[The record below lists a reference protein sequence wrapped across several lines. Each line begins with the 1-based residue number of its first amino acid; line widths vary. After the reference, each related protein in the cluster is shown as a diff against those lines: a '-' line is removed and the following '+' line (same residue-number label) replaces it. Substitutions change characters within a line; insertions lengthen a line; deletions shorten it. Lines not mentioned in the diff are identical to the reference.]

1 MARISI
7 VIAVILATL
16 TSMAQGVVDTPF
28 WEGTDS
34 VITYVKSIGYTENW
48 RMLKDSVPALNIPR
62 IRYFADNPNDG
73 STVMVE
79 EWRPIGRLIH
89 LAEVRYT
96 WQNKKM
102 MPKGLPKEQQKLAKN
117 KLGQEDVYTYGKYKN
132 HYFISEYGNR
142 ITGPRGVS
150 YLEGDCG
157 GGGHHHG
164 HGHHHG
170 GGHHHRR

>member
-1 MARISI
+1 MTMARIST
-7 VIAVILATL
+7 VIAVILVTL

-34 VITYVKSIGYTENW
+34 VITYVKTIGYTENW
-48 RMLKDSVPALNIPR
+48 RMLKDTLPALKKPR
-62 IRYFADNPNDG
+62 IRYFADNTNDG

-79 EWRPIGRLIH
+79 EWRPICGLNYLI
-89 LAEVRYT
+89 EVRYT

-102 MPKGLPKEQQKLAKN
+102 MPKGLPKEQQVMRGDGYDKAVL
-117 KLGQEDVYTYGKYKN
+117 TYGKYKN
-132 HYFISEYGNR
+132 HYFMSTCGNR

-157 GGGHHHG
+157 GGGHHH
-164 HGHHHG
+164 HHHG